1 MQHNNADRQPLVFLL
16 GCGVTVSTGRFERS
30 GLSSIL
36 SSPAGVWCSGNTRGS
51 DSLALGSIPSTPST
65 SGM

>member
-1 MQHNNADRQPLVFLL
+1 MQHNNADRQLFIDVL
-16 GCGVTVSTGRFERS
+16 GCGVTVSIRRFERL

-36 SSPAGVWCSGNTRGS
+36 NSPAGVWCSGNTRGS
-51 DSLALGSIPSTPST
+51 DSLVLGSIPSTPST